1 MGLIRP
7 ELAQWLAP
15 RREFFAAL
23 AGVAFGAW
31 VATRGGWFFGGLG
44 LILIALCIGWAV
56 GSRRRLAFRRDVAA
70 PGVLDIDEGE
80 IRYFAARALGGSVA
94 LRDLTE
100 IRLIR
105 LNGHDNWRLKTR
117 DGQALLIPIEAR
129 GADQLADAFTAL
141 PGVDMGRI
149 TGALAQKDGPSLRV
163 VWTAPQ
169 ADHAKLG

>member
-1 MGLIRP
+1 MIRP
-7 ELAQWLAP
+7 ELARWLAP

-23 AGVAFGAW
+23 AGMALGLW
-31 VATRGGWFFGGLG
+31 VATRGGWFLGALG
-44 LILIALCIGWAV
+44 LMLGALCLGWAID
-56 GSRRRLAFRRDVAA
+56 SRRRLAFRRDIAA

-100 IRLIR
+100 IRLLR
-105 LNGHDNWRLKTR
+105 LNGQDNWRLKTR
-117 DGQALLIPIEAR
+117 DGQALLIPVEAR
-129 GADQLADAFTAL
+129 GAEQLADAFTAL

-149 TGALAQKDGPSLRV
+149 TGALAQKGGPSLRV

-169 ADHAKLG
+169 AGHAKPG

>member
-15 RREFFAAL
+15 RREVFAAL
-23 AGVAFGAW
+23 AGIAAGLW
-31 VATRGGWFFGGLG
+31 VATRGGWFLGAIG
-44 LILIALCIGWAV
+44 LILTAICIGWAI
-56 GSRRRLAFRRDVAA
+56 GSRRRLAFRRDISA

-117 DGQALLIPIEAR
+117 DGQALLIPVEAR

-163 VWTAPQ
+163 VWTAPKP
-169 ADHAKLG
+169 AGPKPG

>member
-23 AGVAFGAW
+23 AGVVFSLW

-44 LILIALCIGWAV
+44 LILLALCFGWAV
-56 GSRRRLAFRRDVAA
+56 GSRRRLAFRRDIAA
-70 PGVLDIDEGE
+70 PGVLDIDEVE
-80 IRYFAARALGGSVA
+80 IRYIAARALGGSVA

-105 LNGHDNWRLKTR
+105 LNGHDTWRLKTR
-117 DGQALLIPIEAR
+117 DGQALLIPVEAR
-129 GADQLADAFTAL
+129 GADQQGATQS
-141 PGVDMGRI
+141 
-149 TGALAQKDGPSLRV
+149 GALGKGDGIQVGQGFAAFGKAGDYRAASAWPV
-163 VWTAPQ
+163 
-169 ADHAKLG
+169 